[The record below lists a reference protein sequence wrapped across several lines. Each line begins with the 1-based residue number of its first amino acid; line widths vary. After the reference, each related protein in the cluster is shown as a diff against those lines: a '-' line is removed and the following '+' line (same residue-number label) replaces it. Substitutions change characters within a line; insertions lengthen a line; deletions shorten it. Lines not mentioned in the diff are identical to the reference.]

1 MYRACYPSDTFD
13 SLLKDINMFFY
24 NIEICNFSQILVEFC
39 RCILHEFVIKNAM
52 Y

>member
-1 MYRACYPSDTFD
+1 MYRARYPFDTFE
-13 SLLKDINMFFY
+13 SLLKDIVFFY